1 MGNCL
6 KRGEPFNPG
15 AVPDRVV
22 ANAEPACTLYNMAN
36 FKKGGQLIETFNKGG
51 SKGVSND
58 KNYVTILDC
67 QENPFNL
74 GGEFHK
80 RKTGIYDVQSWK
92 RRSHHQNG
100 IP

>member
-15 AVPDRVV
+15 AVLDRVV

-51 SKGVSND
+51 SKGVSNEN
-58 KNYVTILDC
+58 NYVST
-67 QENPFNL
+67 FY
-74 GGEFHK
+74 
-80 RKTGIYDVQSWK
+80 RKKEIFA
-92 RRSHHQNG
+92 
-100 IP
+100 I